1 MAEEKAGGLPNV
13 GIDVSKIPL
22 YGQDDERLQELN
34 KAQQDVASAL
44 EHRYDQPNWWKVAAG
59 FAKPQLGGFLA
70 SLGSASEAMG
80 ENVEN
85 QRASMM
91 PVAQM
96 KLQIAQSNMLLGANK
111 KVADEIKAWRDA
123 HPGQTPSAQ
132 LVGDWAAKA
141 PQSSVVKSL
150 QEELKFQQ
158 DQQTQNQQRIAQKQQ
173 SNIPLTDADRAIL
186 NQAPEGQP
194 RVQPNALPP
203 SVNQQPP
210 VTGGTQPPKQE
221 APMFQMPIE
230 VSKTHISS
238 GYGEREDPFNK
249 GKKHNHPGW
258 DLAAPEGTDVMSI
271 GKGKVL
277 HIGQDTGTGKDYG
290 NNVIVDYG
298 NGYTARFGHLSAFD
312 ANLKEGQDIDAGTK
326 IGGVGST
333 GKSTGPHLD
342 VTVFKNG
349 KPVDPSSVFGDPFNK
364 NPRAEGQTRAETAP
378 TKTTFYTHSVPMPN
392 TEGAGS
398 ATREVVMKNYAENAA
413 KVEAPYAEQVANLQP
428 VMSGPNYT
436 RIKNQYDTAISMIE
450 KNPDLA
456 RTVFAMVRQEPIQAA
471 LAEGFGVH
479 AGAFNANVSLPVKA
493 FKDAGLTDAE
503 KNYADKL
510 FSSLMNITM
519 ANLRAQGVAMGKVPQ
534 QEYMKA
540 LSGFVSPDQT
550 SPAALNMLHHSRAD
564 FDQNKEYYDTVQ
576 RERKE
581 HVDPSSATPYADINN
596 NSKELQKIH
605 KKYALV
611 KKQYDDD
618 YQTELDKR
626 KKKAP

>member
-13 GIDVSKIPL
+13 GIDVTKIPL
-22 YGQDDERLQELN
+22 YGQDDERLQELT
-34 KAQQDVASAL
+34 KAQQDIASAL
-44 EHRYDQPNWWKVAAG
+44 EHRYDQPNWFKVAAG

-80 ENVEN
+80 ENVEQ
-85 QRASMM
+85 QRASML

-111 KVADEIKAWRDA
+111 KVADEIKTWRNA

-141 PQSSVVKSL
+141 PGSSVVKSL
-150 QEELKFQQ
+150 QDELKFQQ
-158 DQQTQNQQRIAQKQQ
+158 DQQTQNLQRVEQKQRN
-173 SNIPLTDADRAIL
+173 NIPLTEADKL
-186 NQAPEGQP
+186 VLSQDPEGQP
-194 RVQPNALPP
+194 RVEPTA
-203 SVNQQPP
+203 PP
-210 VTGGTQPPKQE
+210 VREQPKKEEQPL
-221 APMFQMPIE
+221 FQMPIDT
-230 VSKTHISS
+230 SKTHISS
-238 GYGEREDPFNK
+238 GFGEREDPFNK
-249 GKKHNHPGW
+249 GKKQHHPGW
-258 DLAAPEGTDVMSI
+258 DLAAPEGTDVTSI
-271 GKGKVL
+271 GKGKIL
-277 HIGQDTGTGKDYG
+277 HINEDTGTGKDYG

-298 NGYTARFGHLSAFD
+298 NGYTVRYGHLNGFD
-312 ANLKEGQDIDAGTK
+312 PNLKEGQDIDPGTK
-326 IGGVGST
+326 IGGVGKT
-333 GKSTGPHLD
+333 GRATGPHLD

-349 KPVDPSSVFGDPFNK
+349 KPVDPASVFGDPFNK
-364 NPRAEGQTRAETAP
+364 NVRGGNETRAEAPPTAP

-436 RIKNQYDTAISMIE
+436 RVKNQYDTAISMIE

-456 RTVFAMVRQEPIQAA
+456 RTVFAMLRQEPIQAA
-471 LAEGFGVH
+471 LAEGFGIH
-479 AGAFNANVSLPVKA
+479 AGTFNANVSLPIRA
-493 FKDAGLTDAE
+493 FKDAGLGDPE
-503 KNYADKL
+503 KNFADKL

-550 SPAALNMLHHSRAD
+550 SPAALNILHHSRAD
-564 FDQNKEYYDTVQ
+564 FDQNKEYFDTIQ

-581 HVDPSSATPYADINN
+581 HVDPFSATPYADINN
-596 NSKELQKIH
+596 NSKELQAIH